1 MHRLFA
7 ILTLLYALSPQLP
20 AQETTTFGTGEVDHT
35 TLQVGDMV
43 EITYHAEGPRSRSP
57 LEEAS
62 GMVVDIQPT
71 FFVVEHADDEA
82 LIDYSAVIG
91 LDRTRSDTW
100 TLDPLDLAISPG
112 SLVDKYLGNRELEGL
127 EGTWGWDHAG
137 FGIVVFKNRAEGIPR
152 YDYVGILTA
161 TSEPGWQSDEV
172 KLLLKE
178 TASEETYSATF
189 VVADKQ
195 RFGTTLQVV

>member
-35 TLQVGDMV
+35 TLQVGAMV
-43 EITYHAEGPRSRSP
+43 ELTYHAEGPRSRSP

-112 SLVDKYLGNRELEGL
+112 SLVDK
-127 EGTWGWDHAG
+127 
-137 FGIVVFKNRAEGIPR
+137 
-152 YDYVGILTA
+152 
-161 TSEPGWQSDEV
+161 
-172 KLLLKE
+172 
-178 TASEETYSATF
+178 
-189 VVADKQ
+189 
-195 RFGTTLQVV
+195 